1 MSNNNS
7 KKQLNKLSIGDR
19 MKHNYEFPA
28 LIRLPRRLPLIIRI
42 DGKCFH
48 SLAKKL
54 KWKKPFDDDLIKNL
68 RNVALELCKE
78 IMNVKFAYL
87 QSDEISFLLIDYEEI
102 QTEAWF
108 NNEIQK
114 IVSVV
119 SGLASAKLSLLL
131 NHEVSF
137 DARVF
142 VVPPWEVCNYFIWRQ
157 KDWARNSVQMLGRAY
172 FSQKQ
177 LHGLKC
183 NQIQEKLW
191 KEKDINWAK
200 LSLTH
205 KRGSCIVKK
214 ETEQESAWTIDE
226 SISYFN
232 TDRQYIEQYVP
243 EIDI

>member
-1 MSNNNS
+1 M
-7 KKQLNKLSIGDR
+7 KKQSNRISIGDR
-19 MKHNYEFPA
+19 MKNNYEFPA
-28 LIRLPRRLPLIIRI
+28 LIRLPRRLPLIIRL

-54 KWKKPFDDDLIKNL
+54 KWEKPFDDGLIKNL
-68 RNVALELCKE
+68 QEIARELCKE

-102 QTEAWF
+102 ETEVWF

-114 IVSVV
+114 ISSVV

-131 NHEVSF
+131 NHEASF

-157 KDWARNSVQMLGRAY
+157 RDWKRNSIQMLGRAH

-177 LHGLKC
+177 LHKLNC

-191 KEKDINWAK
+191 QEKKINWAK
-200 LSLTH
+200 LPIKD
-205 KRGSCIVKK
+205 KRGTCIVKK
-214 ETEQESAWTIDE
+214 ETVLGSSWIVDE
-226 SISYFN
+226 SIPDFIKN
-232 TDRQYIEQYVP
+232 RQYTEKYVP
-243 EIDI
+243 ELNI